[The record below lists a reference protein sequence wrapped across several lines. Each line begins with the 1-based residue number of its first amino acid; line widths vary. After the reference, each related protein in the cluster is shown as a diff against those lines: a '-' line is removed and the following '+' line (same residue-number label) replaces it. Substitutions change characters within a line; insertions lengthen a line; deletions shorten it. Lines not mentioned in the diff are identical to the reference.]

1 MEPFEC
7 LSHKI
12 VEALQIYFPI
22 YALDKCVL
30 TYSIQLFFASIDSFS
45 NKRCREL
52 GFEIFPQGL
61 FKHLCSCRKKTSLAD
76 YYTAQG
82 HF

>member
-12 VEALQIYFPI
+12 VEALQISFPI

-30 TYSIQLFFASIDSFS
+30 TYSIQLFFASMDLFS
-45 NKRCREL
+45 PKRCREL
-52 GFEIFPQGL
+52 GFEIFPMVCL
-61 FKHLCSCRKKTSLAD
+61 STYVVAEKKQA
-76 YYTAQG
+76 
-82 HF
+82 